1 MDLARH
7 PEVHASG
14 GHEAIR
20 AALARGLPASM
31 PVHIRNRTGKS
42 APRASAV
49 CRKSEIAGQIL
60 NGHPLMTEPLSRS
73 KTIQY
78 LQIVEQRLDDP
89 QAQLPDVELMPGVTV
104 TGPQFVTQ
112 CLQDLRSGCERR
124 RRLARLHVHQLRT
137 EADRTDE

>member
-1 MDLARH
+1 
-7 PEVHASG
+7 
-14 GHEAIR
+14 
-20 AALARGLPASM
+20 
-31 PVHIRNRTGKS
+31 
-42 APRASAV
+42 
-49 CRKSEIAGQIL
+49 
-60 NGHPLMTEPLSRS
+60 MTEPLSRS